1 MATENPLRADYW
13 FGTADARPQALF
25 RWLFGLTVCHDLLNY
40 TRDLPAFLTDS
51 GMLPRGV
58 QADPHTWSVFELVGS
73 TAGAAALFSVG
84 LTAVVCFT
92 VGFHTRVAAA
102 VAWFFLTALDTRN
115 LYVTDG
121 GDDLVRCLMFLSIF
135 ADLGR
140 CWSLDSWLGRVST
153 GPARVL
159 ALRFLQLH
167 IALLYFCAAR
177 LKFRAGWLHGN
188 VVFQILQLTG
198 FVRPPGLILAQS
210 PAMCRGSTLL
220 TLVLEF
226 SFAFFA
232 LSPWKVGWSRALAVA
247 AGFAVQFGILV
258 SMRVGAFTETMLAA
272 MALFTRP
279 EWFDW
284 LRARFGSHAS
294 PKASP
299 NPDLVSGPVQNRFV
313 DVLRASPVRA
323 VGFALLCFQFMLLAW
338 GPFIGRRIPPP
349 RALMNAR
356 QYLWLDQP
364 FGLFDVVYDIPR
376 WSAEGSTITG
386 AHVEVLSQAVPDL
399 VPVVRWR
406 FSRWYK
412 FTFKER
418 ERPFRFEQL
427 GAFMCREYLA
437 HTGQKLREFSLSETL
452 TPPLVLGQPQRPA
465 STRERW
471 HQVCGQSQ

>member
-1 MATENPLRADYW
+1 MKATEHPLSAEYW
-13 FGTADARPQALF
+13 FGTADPRPQALF
-25 RWLFGLTVCHDLLNY
+25 RWLFGLTVCHDLINY
-40 TRDLPAFLTDS
+40 ARDLPAFLTDN

-73 TAGAAALFSVG
+73 TAGAAALFAVG
-84 LTAVVCFT
+84 LAAAVCFT
-92 VGFHTRVAAA
+92 IGFRARVAAA

-121 GDDLVRCLMFLSIF
+121 GDDLMRCLMFLSIF

-140 CWSLDSWLGRVST
+140 CWSLDSWLGRVT
-153 GPARVL
+153 TRPARVL

-167 IALLYFCAAR
+167 IILLYFCAAR
-177 LKFRAGWLHGN
+177 LKFRAGWLHIN
-188 VVFQILQLTG
+188 VVWQILQLTG

-284 LRARFGSHAS
+284 LGARLGSKARITPQAEAAPAPASAWRAFPDAFRSS
-294 PKASP
+294 PA
-299 NPDLVSGPVQNRFV
+299 
-313 DVLRASPVRA
+313 RAL
-323 VGFALLCFQFMLLAW
+323 GFALLCFQFILLAW
-338 GPFIGRRIPPP
+338 GPFVARRIPPP

-376 WSAEGSTITG
+376 WSAEGSTVTG
-386 AHVEVLSQAVPDL
+386 RHVEVLSRAVPDL

-452 TPPLVLGQPQRPA
+452 TPPSVQGQPERPA
-465 STRERW
+465 HTRERW
-471 HQVCGQSQ
+471 HQVCE